1 VEAYFDSIE
10 AHFDA
15 IDAKLRLLTWMVGT
29 NVILNI
35 IILSKLLT
43 VCR

>member
-1 VEAYFDSIE
+1 VSE

-15 IDAKLRLLTWMVGT
+15 IDAKLRLLTWMVAA

-35 IILSKLLT
+35 IILGKLLG
-43 VCR
+43 V